1 MSRQV
6 GHHKVVE
13 SVWCKHYNFCLGS
26 SREVRTSCRE
36 ERPIIL
42 ALLCNCFKDCDPQA
56 KMTGRNYWCRH
67 LIYHL
72 HNGLQ
77 DQPKKPSASYDGM
90 TLVSPWWGGSRHL
103 SCVIMYSS
111 LTSNVIKPYKPP
123 NTQTTTYF
131 QENAKNW
138 NFWFYVFSQCET
150 VILVAVHVDTITTTS
165 YANVF
170 PENQVS
176 TKRHHHDQTVSLL
189 YKWKWALCF
198 VI

>member
-13 SVWCKHYNFCLGS
+13 SVWCKHFNSCLGS

-72 HNGLQ
+72 HNGPQ
-77 DQPKKPSASYDGM
+77 DLGKKPSASYDAA
-90 TLVSPWWGGSRHL
+90 GGLTSDYL
-103 SCVIMYSS
+103 SS
-111 LTSNVIKPYKPP
+111 LPGGEITWRVMRHHVFGPG
-123 NTQTTTYF
+123 NTNTHYSRKTITNIN
-131 QENAKNW
+131 NADHN
-138 NFWFYVFSQCET
+138 
-150 VILVAVHVDTITTTS
+150 VILVRT
-165 YANVF
+165 
-170 PENQVS
+170 
-176 TKRHHHDQTVSLL
+176 
-189 YKWKWALCF
+189 
-198 VI
+198 